1 MLEAGPKSDATNDPE
16 ILAKKISDMCDAR
29 EASYCIGADGRT
41 IGRFHP
47 IGQKQKTDLN
57 IPLRIGQPQSRDC

>member
-29 EASYCIGADGRT
+29 EASYCIGAGT
-41 IGRFHP
+41 E
-47 IGQKQKTDLN
+47 Q
-57 IPLRIGQPQSRDC
+57 